1 MCGFVGYI
9 NLGKDF
15 DKDVLQSMALTIN
28 HRGPDNMGIWFDK
41 KVGLGIAHNRLSII
55 DTSHNGNQ
63 PMKSIDGR
71 YVIAFNG
78 EIYNHKDL
86 RLDLIKNNN
95 WDYGWRGSSDT
106 ETLVTCLQILGIDK
120 TIKKLNG
127 MFALAIFDRENNYLT
142 LIRDRFGEKPVYY
155 YLKDNLFIFGSELK
169 ALRKYPYLP
178 SEVDKKSLPLFLR
191 YGYVPSPF
199 SIYKNIFKL
208 EPSSQITINL
218 ENCSIVEKKCYWNFK
233 KKAVS
238 YINKRSTLQ
247 KPDYLNFKEKF
258 HTAVKLRMESDV
270 PLGAFLSGGIDSSAV
285 VATMQSLSSK
295 PINTFTIGFDEREYS
310 ETVNARKI
318 SNLLGTNHTELII
331 NPDEVSKIIPELP
344 EIWDE
349 PFADSSQIP
358 TLLVSRLARKSVKVV
373 LSGDGGDE
381 IFCGYNRYAKGYD
394 IQKIINKI
402 PSNLKPIFKKLLQLS
417 SLDVTKNLF
426 GHSYLNKRIPNF
438 NSSLY
443 KLINIFDLNNDE
455 SFYKSLISII
465 QNPESL
471 LFLKEEHKFILN
483 KNELWPKVDNF
494 REQMMI
500 LDSLTYLPDDI
511 LTKVDRASM
520 SCSLEARTPF
530 LDHTLVEWAWSQP
543 FQLKLNAG
551 KTKWCIK
558 ELLKEYLPTKFLNSP
573 KRGFSIP
580 IELWLKGPLK
590 EWAYDMLCPEKIK
603 KEGIFNYEEVYKIFK
618 NINNL
623 SSNSSRELWN
633 ILMFQAWHEKW
644 N

>member
-1 MCGFVGYI
+1 
-9 NLGKDF
+9 
-15 DKDVLQSMALTIN
+15 
-28 HRGPDNMGIWFDK
+28 
-41 KVGLGIAHNRLSII
+41 
-55 DTSHNGNQ
+55 
-63 PMKSIDGR
+63 
-71 YVIAFNG
+71 
-78 EIYNHKDL
+78 
-86 RLDLIKNNN
+86 
-95 WDYGWRGSSDT
+95 
-106 ETLVTCLQILGIDK
+106 
-120 TIKKLNG
+120 
-127 MFALAIFDRENNYLT
+127 
-142 LIRDRFGEKPVYY
+142 
-155 YLKDNLFIFGSELK
+155 
-169 ALRKYPYLP
+169 
-178 SEVDKKSLPLFLR
+178 
-191 YGYVPSPF
+191 
-199 SIYKNIFKL
+199 
-208 EPSSQITINL
+208 
-218 ENCSIVEKKCYWNFK
+218 
-233 KKAVS
+233 
-238 YINKRSTLQ
+238 
-247 KPDYLNFKEKF
+247 
-258 HTAVKLRMESDV
+258 
-270 PLGAFLSGGIDSSAV
+270 
-285 VATMQSLSSK
+285 
-295 PINTFTIGFDEREYS
+295 
-310 ETVNARKI
+310 
-318 SNLLGTNHTELII
+318 
-331 NPDEVSKIIPELP
+331 
-344 EIWDE
+344 
-349 PFADSSQIP
+349 
-358 TLLVSRLARKSVKVV
+358 
-373 LSGDGGDE
+373 
-381 IFCGYNRYAKGYD
+381 
-394 IQKIINKI
+394 
-402 PSNLKPIFKKLLQLS
+402 LQLS

-603 KEGIFNYEEVYKIFK
+603 KEGIFNYEEVDKIFK